1 MGVEIAAGEILLG
14 PREDAVERGAVVVYQ
29 RKEESIGLA
38 FRSGALIS
46 VGIEDAAALR
56 VDEAGRVGVP
66 EFPGTFSAAACDGT
80 HG

>member
-38 FRSGALIS
+38 FRGGAPIS
-46 VGIEDAAALR
+46 LGIEDAALR

-66 EFPGTFSAAACDGT
+66 ELPGAFSAAACDGT